1 MVACATIVGIMLE
14 LSSEADVGVRGEV
27 AVSNGA
33 VVGVGKFKGSVVCL
47 GPAQASNSRTEMAR
61 IATQAQGF
69 IAYLSP
75 KLRKQMII
83 GGLS

>member
-1 MVACATIVGIMLE
+1 MVGISAE
-14 LSSEADVGVRGEV
+14 VSAGDDVVVRGEV

-33 VVGVGKFKGSVVCL
+33 VVGVGKSKGSVVCSS
-47 GPAQASNSRTEMAR
+47 PAQASNSRIEMAR
-61 IATQAQGF
+61 IARQAQGF

-75 KLRKQMII
+75 GLRKQMII